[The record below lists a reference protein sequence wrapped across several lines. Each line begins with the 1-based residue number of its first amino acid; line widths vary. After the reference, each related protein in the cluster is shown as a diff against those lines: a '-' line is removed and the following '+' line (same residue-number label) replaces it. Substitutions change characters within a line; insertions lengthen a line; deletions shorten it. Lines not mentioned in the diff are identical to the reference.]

1 MELWNLCRFGAHSS
15 LCILK
20 ANTILSFPAPRL
32 SRLSIGARA
41 RALLEGETLMELV
54 MKEHAAPQPI
64 HSRSLRRPSQRSI
77 TACGPWRRGTA
88 KLSNGAAKH
97 LRRVFQHLDNPEE
110 SIDVVAREFHV
121 HTLEY
126 LAPMLV
132 FARLDR
138 ARPLASCNPG
148 SSALL
153 LGRLAAG
160 HGRGQRERHASAPVG
175 DSG

>member
-1 MELWNLCRFGAHSS
+1 MLRPNQSTVAVCAVLHNG
-15 LCILK
+15 
-20 ANTILSFPAPRL
+20 P
-32 SRLSIGARA
+32 
-41 RALLEGETLMELV
+41 
-54 MKEHAAPQPI
+54 
-64 HSRSLRRPSQRSI
+64 SLR
-77 TACGPWRRGTA
+77 TARGGVGAA

-97 LRRVFQHLDNPEE
+97 LRRVFQHLDDPEE
-110 SIDVVAREFHV
+110 SIDGGAREFHV

>member
-1 MELWNLCRFGAHSS
+1 
-15 LCILK
+15 
-20 ANTILSFPAPRL
+20 
-32 SRLSIGARA
+32 
-41 RALLEGETLMELV
+41 MELV

-126 LAPMLV
+126 LARMLV
-132 FARLDR
+132 SARLDR

-160 HGRGQRERHASAPVG
+160 HRRGQRERHASAPVG

>member
-1 MELWNLCRFGAHSS
+1 MTG
-15 LCILK
+15 
-20 ANTILSFPAPRL
+20 LSGCAVAEAAEEGVSVQLRL
-32 SRLSIGARA
+32 
-41 RALLEGETLMELV
+41 
-54 MKEHAAPQPI
+54 
-64 HSRSLRRPSQRSI
+64 
-77 TACGPWRRGTA
+77 
-88 KLSNGAAKH
+88 
-97 LRRVFQHLDNPEE
+97 LDDPEE

-121 HTLEY
+121 PTLEY

-132 FARLDR
+132 SARLDR

>member
-1 MELWNLCRFGAHSS
+1 MLRPNQSTVAVCAVLHNGSS
-15 LCILK
+15 LR
-20 ANTILSFPAPRL
+20 AARGGV
-32 SRLSIGARA
+32 GA
-41 RALLEGETLMELV
+41 
-54 MKEHAAPQPI
+54 
-64 HSRSLRRPSQRSI
+64 
-77 TACGPWRRGTA
+77 A

-97 LRRVFQHLDNPEE
+97 LRRVFQHLDDPEE
-110 SIDVVAREFHV
+110 PIDVVAREFHV
-121 HTLEY
+121 PALEY

-132 FARLDR
+132 SARLDR